1 MPRSRNFKA
10 APIHIPPRANAHCP
24 EQEYAGFA
32 SSLRGSMKLGASRLN
47 EMRRFMRRWP
57 DLQAWFAEPLT
68 VRVGNVSAREQYG
81 LDAQLSHI
89 ARPYL
94 LFLGLRGFVQ
104 FDYPWLLASSPLFV
118 PEVAG
123 QMGIDLGIGAL
134 RADAQRLGF
143 GKIGMD
149 ATVRWAVSR
158 VMLHTGCLDASRLN
172 GDHVQGLRE
181 AVAAFLASRDLVA
194 FYPSASRNFE
204 AFRKSWTL
212 RVNQLEL
219 LLFHRGQLD
228 TPPKKFMRSIKE
240 RKSVLPRM
248 QEVVDR
254 WLVARSTTDRPLSVK
269 RFELALYR
277 FMVWLNDNRPAIPS
291 FAQVT
296 RDDVLHYLVVLSEQ
310 PTPRTGQ
317 PLGPLARRGHVSAL
331 SQFFRNTAAWEWDD
345 TPCRPLL
352 GIGDIPK
359 IPVRVPRF
367 IPADELARLMV
378 AVGNLECPYQRT
390 ALLVARWTGARK
402 GEIQRL
408 SIDCLDSYPDGTP
421 RLRLPAG
428 KTYHERVVPLHEEA
442 ATELRELI
450 AHRDRGRERALTD
463 ELTGAP
469 TRYVFMAHGR
479 LLSCAYLFQ
488 VSLKR
493 ACEAAGLVDENG
505 CRTVSPHRFRHTV
518 GTQLAERGA
527 KLHTIMSILGHRS
540 PAMSLIYAQISDRE
554 VLRDYKSV
562 LEPGSIIAGPA
573 AEQLRSGALPKT
585 SVDWLK
591 CNFFKTELEL
601 GHCLRLP
608 AEGPCECD
616 MYLAC
621 ARFVTTPAY
630 APRLRERRKL
640 EMTLADDAQTRGW
653 PREQE
658 RHRATAERLTRL
670 LNDLGEPNEHDP
682 EQRRPDGA
690 ER

>member
-1 MPRSRNFKA
+1 
-10 APIHIPPRANAHCP
+10 
-24 EQEYAGFA
+24 
-32 SSLRGSMKLGASRLN
+32 
-47 EMRRFMRRWP
+47 MRRFMRRWP
-57 DLQAWFAEPLT
+57 DLQAWFAEPLAI
-68 VRVGNVSAREQYG
+68 RVGSVPAREQYG

-118 PEVAG
+118 PEVAA

-143 GKIGMD
+143 GKLGMD
-149 ATVRWAVSR
+149 ATLRWTVSR

-172 GDHVQGLRE
+172 GEHVQGLRE
-181 AVAAFLASRDLVA
+181 AVAAFLAGRDLVE
-194 FYPSASRNFE
+194 FYPSASSNFE

-212 RVNQLEL
+212 RVNQFEL

-228 TPPKKFMRSIKE
+228 TQPRKFMRSIKE
-240 RKSVLPRM
+240 RKSVCPRM
-248 QEVVDR
+248 HEVVNR
-254 WLVARSTTDRPLSVK
+254 WLVARSATDRPISVK

-277 FMVWLNDNRPAIPS
+277 FMVWLNEERPAIGS

-296 RDDVLHYLVVLSEQ
+296 RDDVLQYLVVLSEQ
-310 PTPRTGQ
+310 PSPRTGQ

-331 SQFFRNTAAWEWDD
+331 SQFFRNTAAWEWGD

-352 GIGDIPK
+352 GIGDLPK

-367 IPADELARLMV
+367 IPAAELARLMA
-378 AVGNLECPYQRT
+378 AVGDLKCPYQRT
-390 ALLVARWTGARK
+390 ALLIARWTGARK

-428 KTYHERVVPLHEEA
+428 KTYRERVVPLHEEA

-450 AHRDRGRERALTD
+450 AHRNRGRERALTD

-488 VSLKR
+488 VSLKQ
-493 ACEAAGLVDENG
+493 ACEAAGIVDENG

-540 PAMSLIYAQISDRE
+540 ASMSLVYAQISDRE

-573 AEQLRSGALPKT
+573 AEQLRSGALPKA

-616 MYLAC
+616 MYLTC

-630 APRLRERRKL
+630 VPRLRERRKL
-640 EMTLADDAQTRGW
+640 EMALADDAKTRGW

-658 RHRATAERLTRL
+658 RHRVTAERITRL
-670 LNDLGEPNEHDP
+670 LNDLGEPNETP
-682 EQRRPDGA
+682 RNTAGPT
-690 ER
+690 ERNSD

>member
-1 MPRSRNFKA
+1 
-10 APIHIPPRANAHCP
+10 
-24 EQEYAGFA
+24 
-32 SSLRGSMKLGASRLN
+32 MKLGASRLN

-57 DLQAWFAEPLT
+57 NLQAWFAEPLAI
-68 VRVGNVSAREQYG
+68 RVGSVSAREQYG

-118 PEVAG
+118 PEVAA

-143 GKIGMD
+143 GKLGMD
-149 ATVRWAVSR
+149 ATLRWTVSR

-172 GDHVQGLRE
+172 GEHVQGLRE
-181 AVAAFLASRDLVA
+181 AVAAFLAGRDLVE
-194 FYPSASRNFE
+194 FYPSAWSNFE

-212 RVNQLEL
+212 RVNQFEL

-228 TPPKKFMRSIKE
+228 AQPRKFMRSIKE
-240 RKSVLPRM
+240 RKSVCPRM
-248 QEVVDR
+248 HEVVNR
-254 WLVARSTTDRPLSVK
+254 WLVARSATDRPISVK

-277 FMVWLNDNRPAIPS
+277 FMVWLNEERPAIGS

-296 RDDVLHYLVVLSEQ
+296 RDDVLQYLVVLSEQ
-310 PTPRTGQ
+310 PSPRTGQ

-352 GIGDIPK
+352 GVGDLPK

-367 IPADELARLMV
+367 IPAAELARLMA
-378 AVGNLECPYQRT
+378 AVGDLKCPYQRT
-390 ALLVARWTGARK
+390 ALLIARWTGARK

-408 SIDCLDSYPDGTP
+408 SIDCLDSYSDGTP

-428 KTYHERVVPLHEEA
+428 KTYRERVVPLHEEA

-450 AHRDRGRERALTD
+450 AHRNRGRERALTD

-488 VSLKR
+488 VSLKQ
-493 ACEAAGLVDENG
+493 ACEAAGIVDENG

-518 GTQLAERGA
+518 GTQLAGRGA

-540 PAMSLIYAQISDRE
+540 ASMSLVYAQISDRE

-573 AEQLRSGALPKT
+573 AEQLRTGALPKA

-616 MYLAC
+616 MYLTC

-630 APRLRERRKL
+630 VPRLRERRKL
-640 EMTLADDAQTRGW
+640 EMTLADDAKIRGW
-653 PREQE
+653 PKEQE

-670 LNDLGEPNEHDP
+670 LNDLGEPNEDAP
-682 EQRRPDGA
+682 EHRGPDRA
-690 ER
+690 KL

>member
-1 MPRSRNFKA
+1 
-10 APIHIPPRANAHCP
+10 
-24 EQEYAGFA
+24 
-32 SSLRGSMKLGASRLN
+32 MKLGASRLN

-57 DLQAWFAEPLT
+57 DLQAWFAEPLAI
-68 VRVGNVSAREQYG
+68 RVGSVPAREQYG

-94 LFLGLRGFVQ
+94 LFLGLSGFVQ

-118 PEVAG
+118 PEVAA

-143 GKIGMD
+143 GKLGMD
-149 ATVRWAVSR
+149 ATLRWTVSR

-172 GDHVQGLRE
+172 GEHVQGLRE
-181 AVAAFLASRDLVA
+181 AVAAFLAGRDLVE
-194 FYPSASRNFE
+194 FYPSASSNFE

-212 RVNQLEL
+212 RVNQFEL

-228 TPPKKFMRSIKE
+228 AQPRKFMRSIKE
-240 RKSVLPRM
+240 RKSVCPRM
-248 QEVVDR
+248 HEVVNR
-254 WLVARSTTDRPLSVK
+254 WLVARSATDRPISVK

-277 FMVWLNDNRPAIPS
+277 FMVWLNEERPAIGS
-291 FAQVT
+291 FAKVT
-296 RDDVLHYLVVLSEQ
+296 RDDVLQYLVVLSEQ
-310 PTPRTGQ
+310 PSPRTGQ

-352 GIGDIPK
+352 GIGDLPK

-367 IPADELARLMV
+367 IPAAELARLMA
-378 AVGNLECPYQRT
+378 AVGDLKCPYQRT
-390 ALLVARWTGARK
+390 ALLIARWTGARK

-428 KTYHERVVPLHEEA
+428 KTYRERVVPLHEEA

-450 AHRDRGRERALTD
+450 AQRNRGRERALTD

-488 VSLKR
+488 VSLKQ
-493 ACEAAGLVDENG
+493 ACEAAGIVDENG

-540 PAMSLIYAQISDRE
+540 ASMSLVYAQISDRE

-562 LEPGSIIAGPA
+562 LAPGSIIAGPA
-573 AEQLRSGALPKT
+573 AEQLRSGALPKA

-616 MYLAC
+616 MYLTC

-630 APRLRERRKL
+630 VPRLRERRKL
-640 EMTLADDAQTRGW
+640 EMALADDAKTRGW

-670 LNDLGEPNEHDP
+670 LNDLGEPNENTSEH
-682 EQRRPDGA
+682 RGPDGA
-690 ER
+690 KL